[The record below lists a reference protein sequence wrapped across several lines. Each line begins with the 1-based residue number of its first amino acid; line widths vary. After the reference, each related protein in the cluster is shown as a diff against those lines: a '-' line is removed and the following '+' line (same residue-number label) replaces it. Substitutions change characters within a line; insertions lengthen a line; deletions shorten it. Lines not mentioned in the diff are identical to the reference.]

1 MTLYQTLNLA
11 VIQIKI
17 LFLFKKKTNLLF
29 LLSYL
34 FNMRFFLFFIII
46 FFSKVAFAEFK
57 PQHYTLKNGL
67 EIVVIENNKVPAV
80 AHSIWYKVGSA
91 DEPIGK
97 SGIAH
102 FLEHLMF
109 KGTDKL
115 KPGEFSQIVSINGG
129 KENAFTSK
137 NYTGYFQLIHK
148 SKLDLIMSLESDRM
162 KNIKLLEKEFENEK
176 TVVLEERY
184 SRIDNNPSALLSEQ
198 INSTL
203 FMNHPYRRP
212 IIGWEHEIK
221 DLTLNDV
228 MEFYKKFY
236 APNNAII
243 VVSGDVNLREV
254 VELAKKHFGKIKS
267 SEIDKR
273 SWTNEPTQHA
283 PRGVILKSRNTA
295 IPVFKRHYLVPTYT
309 KSKKE
314 ALALEV
320 FSEMFGHPS
329 TGMLFEEFVKNKKL
343 ARSASA
349 YYFPDG
355 FGDTSFIIS
364 IVPKK
369 EVTLNEI
376 ESHLDKYL
384 DEIRKKIFNKEELQK
399 IKKRLINQ
407 TIFAQ
412 DSLYMGMRIFGSS
425 LTTGYSLNEITN
437 WPNDIKK
444 VSITDLENILLKM
457 FDINKSVTGYL
468 LPVEE

>member
-162 KNIKLLEKEFENEK
+162 KNIKLLW
-176 TVVLEERY
+176 
-184 SRIDNNPSALLSEQ
+184 I
-198 INSTL
+198 
-203 FMNHPYRRP
+203 M
-212 IIGWEHEIK
+212 
-221 DLTLNDV
+221 
-228 MEFYKKFY
+228 
-236 APNNAII
+236 
-243 VVSGDVNLREV
+243 SG
-254 VELAKKHFGKIKS
+254 
-267 SEIDKR
+267 
-273 SWTNEPTQHA
+273 
-283 PRGVILKSRNTA
+283 
-295 IPVFKRHYLVPTYT
+295 Y
-309 KSKKE
+309 
-314 ALALEV
+314 
-320 FSEMFGHPS
+320 
-329 TGMLFEEFVKNKKL
+329 
-343 ARSASA
+343 
-349 YYFPDG
+349 
-355 FGDTSFIIS
+355 
-364 IVPKK
+364 
-369 EVTLNEI
+369 
-376 ESHLDKYL
+376 
-384 DEIRKKIFNKEELQK
+384 
-399 IKKRLINQ
+399 
-407 TIFAQ
+407 
-412 DSLYMGMRIFGSS
+412 
-425 LTTGYSLNEITN
+425 
-437 WPNDIKK
+437 
-444 VSITDLENILLKM
+444 
-457 FDINKSVTGYL
+457 
-468 LPVEE
+468 